1 MVSVEKI
8 DGDISSHSR
17 DDCVLFLA
25 VWQRE
30 TLMNFEK
37 IVIIYIC
44 IFILTTDKPMAK
56 ALDVGGARTDFSQAA
71 ELYIN

>member
-1 MVSVEKI
+1 
-8 DGDISSHSR
+8 
-17 DDCVLFLA
+17 
-25 VWQRE
+25 
-30 TLMNFEK
+30 MNFEK

-71 ELYIN
+71 ELYINWRGIYRKNSKFSKIILLAHEEKV